1 MCVLNPK
8 LQWRIRVSE
17 ECLARQCNA
26 HAELL
31 DVPEIMHGL
40 GQVRVPVIRDT
51 RSSEIVPVHYGP
63 PGLRISI
70 RSENQDT
77 RTGAAVP
84 S

>member
-1 MCVLNPK
+1 
-8 LQWRIRVSE
+8 
-17 ECLARQCNA
+17 
-26 HAELL
+26 
-31 DVPEIMHGL
+31 MHGL

-51 RSSEIVPVHYGP
+51 RSSEIVPVHYGL